1 MARSTALLAAAALV
15 LGLGCPTHS
24 QVYDRIAF
32 VSYRDT
38 DFSQALPAL
47 NHEIYSMATDGS
59 DQVNLTQSQASDID
73 PAWCPDGTRIAY
85 ASDRSGTYQIYVM
98 DPDGQAVQQ
107 AKLGYLVEGPNGA
120 KQKLMAMGMQGAYG
134 ANVDFRNK
142 GSYTIKTKIVTGD
155 MKLFDRFNHE
165 VK

>member
-1 MARSTALLAAAALV
+1 MKKYMIFYTVMILSVATLV
-15 LGLGCPTHS
+15 FP
-24 QVYDRIAF
+24 A
-32 VSYRDT
+32 
-38 DFSQALPAL
+38 FSQD
-47 NHEIYSMATDGS
+47 SGSGS
-59 DQVNLTQSQASDID
+59 DHSGHVGDLIHESTID
-73 PAWCPDGTRIAY
+73 GYRFAY
-85 ASDRSGTYQIYVM
+85 HLIDMRKRPEEMKDMQGSKEADKTHHLMVYVM

>member
-1 MARSTALLAAAALV
+1 MKKSIICFIVHIFFGSALLV
-15 LGLGCPTHS
+15 P
-24 QVYDRIAF
+24 V
-32 VSYRDT
+32 
-38 DFSQALPAL
+38 FSQDSGSAIDHSGHVGVMI
-47 NHEIYSMATDGS
+47 HESTIDGYRFAYHLIDIQKSPEQMKDMKSPNES
-59 DQVNLTQSQASDID
+59 DKTHHLMV
-73 PAWCPDGTRIAY
+73 
-85 ASDRSGTYQIYVM
+85 YVM

-155 MKLFDRFNHE
+155 KKLFDRFNHE